1 MNKSENIFAPQIH
14 CFLELL
20 SSSTLSPRKC
30 TPETYE
36 MLPELFSEVRKISAY
51 YPNGVRKIFYR
62 VDRGE
67 IDNWM
72 DFEDAVADGI
82 VENQAEFEKLWKEE
96 YPTEK
101 IWFQFSFYEND
112 DYKSI
117 SINNRTVIQDMK
129 NREDSPFGVDAT
141 PLIRWL
147 IGMVKNCINEIDHGE
162 YNHVIA
168 KDLPPGFKY
177 GTITRKKL
185 WKVCPQEKV
194 DYFKNFSDSEVQ
206 EFQNLMAKTNED
218 LTPNH
223 YLQKITVQDFLYC
236 CQLGYRANQYPM
248 ADELSSRELYK
259 KYADGRDC
267 GLLEIQ
273 ENSPEAFE
281 DWLANHERGGHP
293 WEICRGGNSTHISL
307 YVCKSDQGFYFSV
320 DGYSWTRSVE
330 SIKFYLAIR
339 KAGFPI
345 VIRCGKQLADRL
357 TGTDEIGIV
366 PDGVF
371 PGYCEAYFSDKR
383 IIDYVN
389 LPLENRE
396 MWSKYCEWVPEPEL
410 RIIKQG
416 V

>member
-14 CFLELL
+14 YFLEFL
-20 SSSTLSPRKC
+20 SSSTLSPRNC

-36 MLPELFSEVRKISAY
+36 MLPELFSEVRKISPY

-147 IGMVKNCINEIDHGE
+147 IGMVKSCINEIDHGE

-177 GTITRKKL
+177 GTITRKNL

-236 CQLGYRANQYPM
+236 CQLGYRANQYSM

>member
-14 CFLELL
+14 YFLELL

-147 IGMVKNCINEIDHGE
+147 IGMVKSCINEIDHGE

-177 GTITRKKL
+177 GTITRKNL

-236 CQLGYRANQYPM
+236 CQLGYRANQYSM

-267 GLLEIQ
+267 GLLEIH

-383 IIDYVN
+383 IIDFVN

>member
-14 CFLELL
+14 YFLELL
-20 SSSTLSPRKC
+20 SSSTLSPRNC

-36 MLPELFSEVRKISAY
+36 MLPELFSEVRKISPY

-177 GTITRKKL
+177 GTITRKNL

-194 DYFKNFSDSEVQ
+194 DYFKNFPDSEVQ

-236 CQLGYRANQYPM
+236 CQLGYRANQYSM

-357 TGTDEIGIV
+357 TGTDEIGVV

-396 MWSKYCEWVPEPEL
+396 IWSKYCEWVPEPEL

>member
-14 CFLELL
+14 YFLELL
-20 SSSTLSPRKC
+20 SSSTLSPRNC

-36 MLPELFSEVRKISAY
+36 MLPELFSEVRKISPY

-177 GTITRKKL
+177 GTITRKNL

-236 CQLGYRANQYPM
+236 CQLGYRANQYSM

-357 TGTDEIGIV
+357 NGTDEIGVV

-383 IIDYVN
+383 IIDYIN
-389 LPLENRE
+389 LPHENRE
-396 MWSKYCEWVPEPEL
+396 SWSKYCEWVPEPEL
-410 RIIKQG
+410 KIIK
-416 V
+416 

>member
-14 CFLELL
+14 YFLELL
-20 SSSTLSPRKC
+20 SPSTLSPRNC

-36 MLPELFSEVRKISAY
+36 MLPELFSEVRKISPY

-177 GTITRKKL
+177 GTITRKNL

-236 CQLGYRANQYPM
+236 CQLGYRANQYSM

-357 TGTDEIGIV
+357 NGTDEIGVV

-383 IIDYVN
+383 IIDYIN
-389 LPLENRE
+389 LPHENRE
-396 MWSKYCEWVPEPEL
+396 SWSKYCEWVPEPEL
-410 RIIKQG
+410 KIIK
-416 V
+416 